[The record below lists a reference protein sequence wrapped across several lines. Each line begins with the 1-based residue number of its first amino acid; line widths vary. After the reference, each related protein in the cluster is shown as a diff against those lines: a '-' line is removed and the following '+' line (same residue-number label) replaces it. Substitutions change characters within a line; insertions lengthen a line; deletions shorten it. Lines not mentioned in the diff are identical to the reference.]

1 MNPRCVSP
9 GERRG
14 IAEGGSSEFSN
25 FQHIFTLQLVADKS
39 IFVSDEWLGV
49 RNGHRLRRYTGYEF
63 LRKPVPKQSISGK
76 ESPPQLLNDP
86 NIDLVA
92 ECIGGIHPALEY
104 VLGAM
109 EHGKH
114 VVTANKALVSAHFE
128 ELENCARKNGVQFRF
143 TPSAGG
149 GIPWL
154 YNLQRAG
161 RCDTIE
167 EVHGI
172 VNGTC
177 NYILDL
183 MHTKG
188 SDFAE
193 VLRDAQDLGYA
204 ESDPGADIEGWDTQ
218 RKCVISANLAFGTII
233 PEDSV
238 PVLGIHHILAED
250 IAFFNEN
257 GLTCRLLMN
266 ASLQGDAV
274 SAYVEPTLLTS
285 AALES
290 GVGTNFNMVSL
301 TGKNVGPLSFYGQGA
316 GKMPTG
322 TSLVHDIIDI
332 KDGISFSPSASTGPA
347 PSKVDNTKT
356 SHPYYF
362 STCGVL
368 EEQIALE
375 QFSQY
380 NCRQQAPMAFRT
392 YALASIRKCFIMTTR
407 SKNI

>member
-1 MNPRCVSP
+1 M
-9 GERRG
+9 
-14 IAEGGSSEFSN
+14 
-25 FQHIFTLQLVADKS
+25 
-39 IFVSDEWLGV
+39 
-49 RNGHRLRRYTGYEF
+49 
-63 LRKPVPKQSISGK
+63 
-76 ESPPQLLNDP
+76 
-86 NIDLVA
+86 
-92 ECIGGIHPALEY
+92 EY

-218 RKCVISANLAFGTII
+218 RKCVISANLAFGTVI

-250 IAFFNEN
+250 MAFFNEN

-290 GVGTNFNMVSL
+290 GVGTNYNMVSL

-362 STCGVL
+362 RIAAGDSFP
-368 EEQIALE
+368 EEQIASE
-375 QFSQY
+375 QVRNSY
-380 NCRQQAPMAFRT
+380 RCITTKPMTVSDAH
-392 YALASIRKCFIMTTR
+392 ALASRYENAFVAGYKE
-407 SKNI
+407 